1 MKLFAIETGETDWV
15 AAETPEQAR
24 DVYMREYGLSDKDMD
39 GAEIAEVD
47 PGAVTVHT
55 DEVDAE
61 TKEAVVKTAAEVMAG
76 MKRPGVVCST
86 VW

>member
-24 DVYMREYGLSDKDMD
+24 DVYMREYGLTDLDMD
-39 GAEIAEVD
+39 GVEIAEVD
-47 PGAVTVHT
+47 PASVTVHT
-55 DEVDAE
+55 DEVNAE
-61 TKEAVVKTAAEVMAG
+61 TEEAVVMTADQVMAD

-86 VW
+86 VL